1 MYEKHTFTNNLY
13 KLNVVLQVRGSCKDD
28 LHAVQVPE
36 RVTSLASNQAYVLET
51 PGTTYLWI
59 GKVKPLILNIASRL
73 LILIVKTYFF

>member
-1 MYEKHTFTNNLY
+1 MFNNIF
-13 KLNVVLQVRGSCKDD
+13 KVRGSCKDD

-59 GKVKPLILNIASRL
+59 GKVIIFFNKKPSMTNGNL
-73 LILIVKTYFF
+73 VV